1 MIYPELINLPVDNI
15 HINQKFK
22 DMYIIFFAIG
32 FTVIISIYN
41 IFLRKGEFR
50 NELNIVRTE
59 KILLNKKNDVVDDKL
74 IVYLN
79 QIIKDD
85 KITIVKKYYYLYFI
99 LISLFSFDLVSQN
112 FHGSW
117 ISDESNYYLTI
128 DTLYNE
134 FKSYK
139 LLPYED
145 KDGLISCDRVK
156 SPGIEKFIKKEDNI
170 IVTNYWIDE
179 QEYYVKVSY
188 TLIND
193 ENIKAEFNGK
203 LKGEFYYKV
212 LNYKKVDLKKLSN
225 IR

>member
-1 MIYPELINLPVDNI
+1 
-15 HINQKFK
+15 
-22 DMYIIFFAIG
+22 MYTIFFAIS
-32 FTVIISIYN
+32 FIVIISIYN
-41 IFLRKGEFR
+41 VFLRKGEFR
-50 NELNIVRTE
+50 NELDMIRKE
-59 KILLNKKNDVVDDKL
+59 KILLNKKNDFVDDKL

-85 KITIVKKYYYLYFI
+85 KITIVKKYCYLNLI
-99 LISLFSFDLVSQN
+99 LISLFSFDLASQN

-117 ISDESNYYLTI
+117 KSDESNYYLTI
-128 DTLYNE
+128 DTLDNE

-145 KDGLISCDRVK
+145 KDGLISCTRAK
-156 SPGIEKFIKKEDNI
+156 SPGIEKFIKKEDNV

-179 QEYYVKVSY
+179 QEYYVKVTY

-193 ENIKAEFNGK
+193 GNIKAEFNGK

-212 LNYKKVDLKKLSN
+212 LNYKKVDFKK
-225 IR
+225 

>member
-1 MIYPELINLPVDNI
+1 MIYPELINLLVDNI

-32 FTVIISIYN
+32 FVVIISIYN

-50 NELNIVRTE
+50 NELDIIRKE
-59 KILLNKKNDVVDDKL
+59 KILLNKKNDFVDDKL

-85 KITIVKKYYYLYFI
+85 KITIVKKYYYLNLI

-117 ISDESNYYLTI
+117 ISDESKYYLTI
-128 DTLYNE
+128 DTLDNE
-134 FKSYK
+134 FTSYK
-139 LLPYED
+139 LLPYEH
-145 KDGLISCDRVK
+145 KDGLISCARVK
-156 SPGIEKFIKKEDNI
+156 SPGTEEFVKKENNL

-179 QEYYVKVSY
+179 QEYYVKVYY
-188 TLIND
+188 TLIDDSNM
-193 ENIKAEFNGK
+193 KAKFNGK
-203 LKGEFYYKV
+203 LKGEFYNRVIY
-212 LNYKKVDLKKLSN
+212 YKKVDFKK
-225 IR
+225 

>member
-1 MIYPELINLPVDNI
+1 
-15 HINQKFK
+15 
-22 DMYIIFFAIG
+22 MYIIFFTVAFI
-32 FTVIISIYN
+32 VIISIYN
-41 IFLRKGEFR
+41 IFLRKGKFR
-50 NELNIVRTE
+50 DELNIVRTE
-59 KILLNKKNDVVDDKL
+59 KILLNKKNEVDDDKL

-79 QIIKDD
+79 QIIEDD
-85 KITIVKKYYYLYFI
+85 KITIVKKYYYLYCI

-117 ISDESNYYLTI
+117 KSDESNYYLTI
-128 DTLYNE
+128 DTLDNE

-139 LLPYED
+139 LLPFED
-145 KDGLISCDRVK
+145 KSGLISCDRVK
-156 SPGIEKFIKKEDNI
+156 SPGIEKFIKKEDNV

-179 QEYYVKVSY
+179 QEYYVKVTY

-212 LNYKKVDLKKLSN
+212 LNYKKVDFKK
-225 IR
+225 